1 MGYEI
6 SLINTS
12 DRFTFEVP
20 NFCSLCE
27 VPAPARR
34 VAVRGLCELSMFD
47 KWLPFFFGL
56 VLTITMNRCCH
67 LSMFVS
73 SSSCSFCFLSLIT
86 LITLATRV
94 YNYIINEEG
103 QPMYLGHRT
112 SVLYYNKSIPSW
124 VWYDRKDPSSVAIS
138 ISPEASLLL
147 GELLISCQSKVTL

>member
-1 MGYEI
+1 MQ
-6 SLINTS
+6 L
-12 DRFTFEVP
+12 
-20 NFCSLCE
+20 L
-27 VPAPARR
+27 
-34 VAVRGLCELSMFD
+34 
-47 KWLPFFFGL
+47 
-56 VLTITMNRCCH
+56 
-67 LSMFVS
+67 
-73 SSSCSFCFLSLIT
+73 FLSEIT

-147 GELLISCQSKVTL
+147 GELLISVKVK